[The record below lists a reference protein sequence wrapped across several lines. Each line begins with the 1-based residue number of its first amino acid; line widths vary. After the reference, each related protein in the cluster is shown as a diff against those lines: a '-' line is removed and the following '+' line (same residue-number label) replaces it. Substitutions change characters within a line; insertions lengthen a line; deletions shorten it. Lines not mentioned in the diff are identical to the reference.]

1 MPQELVCREFF
12 ENFSDFHFSS
22 STFVKMV
29 FFKMNSLCTSIH
41 PCATWARIFNTH
53 FVLCLLSRFV
63 FSCFFSSII
72 PALRTGALR
81 SIASRRGAPRRAR
94 TFNYFLSFYVSL
106 THSSISLS
114 LHRSPYPNYNA
125 PLYLAVVGAIEI
137 KTQRSI
143 RASRR
148 QRSRRHG
155 KIRLNS
161 SIISLKS
168 VFIFV
173 D

>member
-1 MPQELVCREFF
+1 MPQELVRREFF

-22 STFVKMV
+22 ST

>member
-1 MPQELVCREFF
+1 
-12 ENFSDFHFSS
+12 
-22 STFVKMV
+22 
-29 FFKMNSLCTSIH
+29 MNSPWTSIH

-81 SIASRRGAPRRAR
+81 SVASRRGAPWRAR